1 MGNLQSLLLF
11 NAIVLDK
18 YSTTA
23 SVFLGQSEFLIQCSF
38 PSVRIS
44 PNLRILVHLLS
55 ILLYL
60 HQKLEI
66 PQEMP
71 FLYKSN

>member
-1 MGNLQSLLLF
+1 MENLQSLLLF
-11 NAIVLDK
+11 NAVVLDK

-23 SVFLGQSEFLIQCSF
+23 SVLGQSEFLIQCSLS
-38 PSVRIS
+38 SVRIS
-44 PNLRILVHLLS
+44 PNLRILVHLQS

-60 HQKLEI
+60 HQKLKI
-66 PQEMP
+66 PQEKP

>member
-1 MGNLQSLLLF
+1 MENLQSLLLS
-11 NAIVLDK
+11 NAVVPDK

-23 SVFLGQSEFLIQCSF
+23 SVFLGQSEFF
-38 PSVRIS
+38 NTMVRIS
-44 PNLRILVHLLS
+44 PNLRILVHLQS